1 MFVVGTGELGT
12 TGCSCCCCCC
22 FFPLLLLPLLLLLLL
37 LLLLRGDTL
46 AAGRFRG
53 FLELTNP
60 LLLPSLLLLL
70 LLLRAAIVR
79 GRRGTVAPR
88 SRPLP
93 LGVVSRTSA
102 SRRMNEGRLKS
113 RSPCRGR
120 TPVATSSISPF
131 SFFSE
136 FDEYTAVSY
145 A

>member
-120 TPVATSSISPF
+120 TPAATSF
-131 SFFSE
+131 SFSE
-136 FDEYTAVSY
+136 FVEAVVSY